1 MGARGVDSREASET
15 TEAARRLKQLGTMEL
30 TTVRSRQAIR
40 VMVSSG
46 TRHSSCQALGARPGS
61 PIPISFGHEERR
73 VLLLRFSLKLLA
85 ARYDSR
91 QCNENL
97 ST

>member
-15 TEAARRLKQLGTMEL
+15 TEAARRLKQLGIMEL
-30 TTVRSRQAIR
+30 TTVTSRQAIR

-46 TRHSSCQALGARPGS
+46 TRHCQALGARPGS
-61 PIPISFGHEERR
+61 PIPISFGQEECR